1 MFSKN
6 TETAKNPTERH
17 GARKMSSDSSE
28 DEVEP
33 NENTKGK
40 LHYFSHITIT
50 NQTIFQHLN
59 RANEVETI
67 GQPKGVMERT
77 IRHGRDK
84 RERLQWKM

>member
-59 RANEVETI
+59 RANEVETSNWAA
-67 GQPKGVMERT
+67 GRS
-77 IRHGRDK
+77 HGKNYTARA
-84 RERLQWKM
+84 R